1 LYHEKEWMMTPTTT
15 SGQPDA
21 GAGSKT
27 RIQSVSRACQVL
39 LWVAD
44 QPHGATAKEIAASQS
59 LALPTTY
66 HLLNTLVDEG
76 LLARDGHRR
85 YILGRSSAILAQAY
99 LRGRAVPDSLL
110 SAVREL
116 ARRTGETSYLAD
128 WGEHEIRVLASVEG
142 VRMLRVAEVGSGVYK
157 HGHARANGKVLLA
170 YARPEIREAYLRT
183 HPLVPCTDATICD
196 RQALDRGLA
205 RIRERGY
212 AYDEQEFAVGVACVA
227 APLMRNDQLIAA
239 LGISVPADRM
249 EKDRAELTEVL
260 LDVTAKATADI
271 SPPSDGDSAPAQAAP
286 ARNPA

>member
-1 LYHEKEWMMTPTTT
+1 MTPPTT
-15 SGQPDA
+15 SGEPEA
-21 GAGSKT
+21 GAATKT
-27 RIQSVSRACQVL
+27 RIQSVARAAQVL

-44 QPHGATAKEIAASQS
+44 QPHGATAKEVAASQG

-76 LLARDGHRR
+76 LLAKDVHRR

-99 LRGRAVPDSLL
+99 LRGRTVPEGLL
-110 SAVREL
+110 GALREL

-142 VRMLRVAEVGSGVYK
+142 SRMLRVAEVDSGPYE

-170 YARPEIREAYLRT
+170 YARPEVREAYVRS
-183 HPLVPCTDATICD
+183 HPLVPLTERTICD
-196 RQALDRGLA
+196 RRALDRELE

-212 AYDEQEFAVGVACVA
+212 AYDEQEFAVGVACIA
-227 APLMRNDQLIAA
+227 APLLQNGQLIAA

-249 EKDRAELTEVL
+249 ERNRAELTKTL
-260 LDVTAKATADI
+260 LAVARSATAD
-271 SPPSDGDSAPAQAAP
+271 AAP
-286 ARNPA
+286 GGAAAAAV